1 LCTTWLR
8 AYKDRQPASFR
19 AHLAVVDFA
28 DLGVKRVE
36 EVSKLGCHSDG
47 RPLGLWE
54 ERVGALMAEIRSGN
68 TRRAQGESPSPALTQ
83 FEAEMRR
90 MAGMAPSATSEQM
103 LPVVRKA
110 YKLFYDVR
118 GSLSPGARM
127 TLGADFVGLIHDL
140 KRILGSRDYSDF
152 SGDSSDEDGFFD

>member
-1 LCTTWLR
+1 
-8 AYKDRQPASFR
+8 
-19 AHLAVVDFA
+19 
-28 DLGVKRVE
+28 
-36 EVSKLGCHSDG
+36 
-47 RPLGLWE
+47 
-54 ERVGALMAEIRSGN
+54 
-68 TRRAQGESPSPALTQ
+68 
-83 FEAEMRR
+83 
-90 MAGMAPSATSEQM
+90 M